1 MPGSSLQTYTCD
13 SLYVCILLQGADAQ
27 IVGVASMPMP
37 HAQQVAT
44 VALDSQGFLHL
55 FFTPL
60 STNIVVWDAHMDAPA
75 AGLAG
80 TGQQG
85 MSGAA
90 LSASR
95 AAEASQDPE
104 RAVNSSG
111 SGERCRFAV
120 PCQETDLG
128 PTSPSLRSSLITH
141 QC

>member
-1 MPGSSLQTYTCD
+1 M
-13 SLYVCILLQGADAQ
+13 
-27 IVGVASMPMP
+27 GVASLPLP

-60 STNIVVWDAHMDAPA
+60 STDLLVWDAHTDAPA

-95 AAEASQDPE
+95 AAETSQDPE
-104 RAVNSSG
+104 RAGNGSG
-111 SGERCRFAV
+111 SGELCRTAV
-120 PCQETDLG
+120 PLPRNRQG
-128 PTSPSLRSSLITH
+128 PHLSQVQLAHPPVLMTSKDEATALNSEYIYAAGYCLLLMCI
-141 QC
+141 